1 MKLSRSFKAVFLTAA
16 TLFSYTYSFAVY
28 PATCPTMQKRNNGNG
43 QWGSCAGQGSVAVA
57 SNVASTPYANF
68 FTIYNIDPSTKTGDI
83 NFY

>member
-1 MKLSRSFKAVFLTAA
+1 MKSSSLLKALFLFGASF
-16 TLFSYTYSFAVY
+16 LFVSESLAVY

-57 SNVASTPYANF
+57 SNVASTAYANF
-68 FTIYNIDPSTKTGDI
+68 FTTYNIDPSTKTGDI